1 MTYEKS
7 MEAFEKAVNAF
18 HAALLKS
25 GVTPVQVNAIHRAMD
40 NKDVNNAIKDCM
52 VEVLVK

>member
-1 MTYEKS
+1 MQYEKS
-7 MEAFEKAVNAF
+7 MELFEKAVNAF
-18 HAALLKS
+18 HAALLR
-25 GVTPVQVNAIHRAMD
+25 GGATPVQVNAIHRLMD